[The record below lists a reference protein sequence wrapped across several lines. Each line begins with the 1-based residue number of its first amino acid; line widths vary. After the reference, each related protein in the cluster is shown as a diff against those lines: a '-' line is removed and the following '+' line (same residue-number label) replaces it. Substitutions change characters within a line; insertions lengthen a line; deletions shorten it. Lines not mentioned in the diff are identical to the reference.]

1 MTWLMDASFAP
12 WLRYDKEANR
22 MFCRF
27 CEKFERSERNQV
39 SETLDALV
47 QRSILIKVHRE
58 VICTADEYVE
68 DADSPNQHKYVIRTH
83 G

>member
-39 SETLDALV
+39 SETSCSD
-47 QRSILIKVHRE
+47 R
-58 VICTADEYVE
+58 AD
-68 DADSPNQHKYVIRTH
+68 
-83 G
+83 